1 MREVPSTRSWDQ
13 SKGGMGAGVRFA
25 VLSYE
30 STVQRCLDHQQK
42 TMRVSEEITFR
53 FLFFSVV
60 ASPSREAIAAVA
72 LRLTVRL
79 SATG

>member
-1 MREVPSTRSWDQ
+1 MTRRVALPWPGVMREVPSTRSWDQ

-42 TMRVSEEITFR
+42 TMRVSEKRSHFVIFFR
-53 FLFFSVV
+53 GCL
-60 ASPSREAIAAVA
+60 A
-72 LRLTVRL
+72 L
-79 SATG
+79 A